1 MKKIL
6 FLFAL
11 VMATA
16 FVSCGNT
23 AANETASDSAVVND
37 STVAIDSAV
46 VSESLAS
53 DTLK

>member
-16 FVSCGNT
+16 FVSCGNK

-37 STVAIDSAV
+37 STEVVSDSA
-46 VSESLAS
+46 AA
-53 DTLK
+53 DTTITLVNE